1 MAKPELMDFYVILFS
16 HYGPRHWWPAETPF
30 EVIIGAILTQN
41 TNWKNVEKAIDNL
54 KSEGCLDIRK
64 IVEIRKERL
73 EEMIRSSGFYKQKAE
88 RLQNF
93 CRFVLNEYGS
103 LEEMFHENTDKIR
116 KDMLD
121 LKGIGHE
128 TADSILLY
136 AGGLP
141 FFVIDEYT
149 RRIFRRIG
157 FRVNENYED
166 IRKLFEKNIPKDV
179 GIYKEYHALI
189 VELAKEFCRKKPL
202 CFDCPLRNICKNN
215 SVV

>member
-1 MAKPELMDFYVILFS
+1 MKPIKFMDIYQILYS
-16 HYGPRHWWPAETPF
+16 YYGPQYWWPAETPF
-30 EVIIGAILTQN
+30 EVIAGAILAQN

-54 KSEGCLDIRK
+54 KSAKLLDIEK
-64 IVEIRKERL
+64 IAHIRKERL
-73 EEMIRSSGFYKQKAE
+73 EELIKPSGFYKQKAE
-88 RLQNF
+88 RLQLL
-93 CRFVLNEYGS
+93 CRFILHNYGS
-103 LEEMFHENTDKIR
+103 IENMFRESPDKIR
-116 KDMLD
+116 KDMLG

-189 VELAKEFCRKKPL
+189 VELAKEFCRKKPI
-202 CFDCPLRNICKNN
+202 CMSCPLKIECGYCR
-215 SVV
+215 